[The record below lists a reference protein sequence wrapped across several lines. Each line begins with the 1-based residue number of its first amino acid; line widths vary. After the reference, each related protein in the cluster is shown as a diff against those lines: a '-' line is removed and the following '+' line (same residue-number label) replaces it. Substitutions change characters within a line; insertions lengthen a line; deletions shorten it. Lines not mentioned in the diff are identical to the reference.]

1 MYCPPGRE
9 GLWTLFPA
17 HPRFTRMY
25 GVTHSIAF
33 QAILYI
39 QNINQLGQA
48 PHLPKKHIF
57 LSFFDNFSAKIFG
70 DSEIIITFAP
80 KLIIVKQ

>member
-1 MYCPPGRE
+1 
-9 GLWTLFPA
+9 
-17 HPRFTRMY
+17 MY

-39 QNINQLGQA
+39 QNINQLGQS

-57 LSFFDNFSAKIFG
+57 LLFNDNFSAKIFG
-70 DSEIIITFAP
+70 YSKNIITFAP